1 MSIPQLT
8 TITSYSLLQS
18 IIKIPQYVSRAKE
31 LGYQYLA
38 MTDKG
43 NLSGMLEFIDCCQK
57 EGIHP
62 IIGLSLDYHVSEQED
77 SYEMYLYAKN
87 NQGLKQLMTISSIK
101 EINGTIDWEEL
112 PLSSDLVILLPEK
125 NELIPLFNEATV
137 KADRRLKDWVA
148 KFGIENLFYGI
159 AYQGMGPQEIWPW
172 YQANQLKPLA
182 YHAVTSLEAQDCFA
196 VRVARHIKEGTQIQD
211 LRQEIHDHQA
221 TGYLVSPTEFET
233 WFEENDYQAALQQS
247 LFVAQ
252 NCHVDVALHQ
262 KLLPHYPLEKGE
274 NPATYLR
281 QLCQERLPQRVKDV
295 TAVYEERLAYEL
307 SIIHK
312 MGFDD
317 YFLIVWDVMNYAH
330 QQKIVTGA
338 GRGSAA
344 GSLVAYVL
352 SITDVDPIAYQLLFE
367 RFLNPE
373 RQTMPDIDLDFP
385 DNRREEMIQYVKE
398 KYGQEH
404 VAQIG
409 TFGTMATK
417 MVLRDVGRVFGMSQS
432 EANRW
437 SSAVPKGLGITLKQ
451 AYHQSKTFKEL
462 VQANERN
469 QRMYQVA
476 QVLEGLPRH
485 VSTHAAGIVIV
496 DQKLIDLVPLQAGQ
510 SDLWLTQFTMKDVE
524 KIGLLKMDFLGL
536 RNLSI
541 IDDTLKTI
549 KRVQREDIAIKTI
562 PLDDPATLAL
572 FQKGETLGIF
582 QFDSAGIRKVLKKI
596 VPENIEEV
604 AAVNALYRPGP
615 MENIDHFVKRKKG
628 LEAVQ
633 YPVDSLAPVLQNT
646 YGIMVYEE
654 QIMQV
659 AQVMAGYSLGQADL
673 LRRGISK
680 KNAQLLESERASFI
694 KRSMDQGYEEDVANK
709 VYHYIEKFANYGF
722 NRSHAFAYSVVAFQ
736 MAYLKTNYP
745 GPFYK
750 ALLQSAQHQTLKM
763 KEYIHDAKKRGL
775 TLCSPSI
782 NQSHYG
788 FSLQTSS
795 EIRFGLSNIK
805 GVRRDVIQGILQER
819 RENGYYTSFEQF
831 LYRLNASNSKWLKQ
845 ENIKP
850 LILVGAFDEL
860 HPNRHQLLVELEDKI
875 QNILYS
881 GGSLELLSMLQL
893 KEREIKEYPLTER
906 LAFEEEYLG
915 VYLSGHP
922 CSQFVKIL
930 KRKKIDALAE
940 ISENQTVNVLFYVKN
955 IKEIRTK
962 KGELMAIVEG
972 DDESQASSM
981 TLFPEDYRKMRKAIG
996 LNQVLYIEGKV
1007 QKNRYNDQ
1015 LQIFPTAV
1023 FPAREVEE
1031 SISEQTC
1038 YIKIV
1043 KDRNPS
1049 EHFISFRQLVKKYS
1063 GNVPVILFYEER
1075 NKQVLLESEYWVQAT
1090 SELKQELQLLFGEEN
1105 VVFK

>member
-172 YQANQLKPLA
+172 YQANQMKPLA

-252 NCHVDVALHQ
+252 TCHVYVALHQ

-274 NPATYLR
+274 NPASYLR

-736 MAYLKTNYP
+736 MAYLKANYP

-1015 LQIFPTAV
+1015 LQIFPTV
-1023 FPAREVEE
+1023 VVPAREVEE
-1031 SISEQTC
+1031 GISEQTC